1 MARITHQPVAAPP
14 PSATLHQ
21 MAMGLAAAQR
31 LILRYGLPLAL
42 LAGAWATLQALRN
55 RKLNAC
61 HAIGL
66 ALTAAIAVRVLL
78 LGFLEATS
86 IPSNNMLYLSP
97 ALPLALALIPVAC
110 AAHLQRHT
118 TSTAT

>member
-1 MARITHQPVAAPP
+1 
-14 PSATLHQ
+14 
-21 MAMGLAAAQR
+21 MG
-31 LILRYGLPLAL
+31 
-42 LAGAWATLQALRN
+42 
-55 RKLNAC
+55 
-61 HAIGL
+61 
-66 ALTAAIAVRVLL
+66 VRVLL